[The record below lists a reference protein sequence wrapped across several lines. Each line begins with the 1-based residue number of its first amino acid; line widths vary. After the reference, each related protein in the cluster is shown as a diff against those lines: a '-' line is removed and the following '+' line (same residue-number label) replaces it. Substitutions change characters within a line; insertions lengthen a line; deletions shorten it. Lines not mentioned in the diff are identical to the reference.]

1 MSSVLFLVLVVP
13 RLAHVTCSIASLPL
27 RLSSS
32 VPTEHLITLQLVVGH
47 VNGCLGLD
55 VCRILVCSHGMEI
68 NRQDDINETPGESG
82 SVGPLGEVLGRIT
95 SGGEVN
101 FDGFIVSIKKKSVSL
116 A

>member
-1 MSSVLFLVLVVP
+1 MSSVLFLALVVP
-13 RLAHVTCSIASLPL
+13 RLAHVTCSIASLPPSL

-95 SGGEVN
+95 SGGGSQ
-101 FDGFIVSIKKKSVSL
+101 F
-116 A
+116 